1 MLREFLAAAGDE
13 DLLVLLG
20 YLVCRT
26 DAEDA
31 RRVYLDLVRELI
43 DREPWN
49 VERLE
54 LIAGYPAFGARR
66 PALAFLGIHPGHA
79 ARGGGHFGPWAMEE
93 VPLGVR
99 KSRARA
105 LNRDLLLVLTADPEP
120 SVIRILLDNPRC
132 TEALALRVASKRPQ
146 KAAMFS
152 ELVCSRFIP
161 SETFQN
167 AIVNNPWCPTRI
179 AVAFVPLLSR
189 IHRADI
195 ASSGSVDDA
204 VRQAATAMNT

>member
-1 MLREFLAAAGDE
+1 MLRESLAALGDE
-13 DLLVLLG
+13 DVLVLLG

-49 VERLE
+49 AERLE
-54 LIAGYPAFGARR
+54 LVEGYPAIAARR
-66 PALAFLGIHPGHA
+66 PAMAFLGIDPGA
-79 ARGGGHFGPWAMEE
+79 SARGSGQFGPWAMEE
-93 VPLGVR
+93 VPLGLR
-99 KSRARA
+99 KSRART

-146 KAAMFS
+146 KAGMFS
-152 ELVCSRFIP
+152 ELVSSRFIA

-179 AVAFVPLLSR
+179 AVALVPLLSR
-189 IHRADI
+189 NHRAEI
-195 ASSGSVDDA
+195 AFSGSVDEA
-204 VRQAATAMNT
+204 IRLAAAAMNQ